1 MPVVPKESELHISSY
16 HAYHATI
23 HHQDVGLI
31 QEHFLIANLL
41 LVLTGTWSLDKD
53 LSIKI
58 IYLNILQQHPVLGLL
73 VDYEVLQRDQEV
85 RLQVVQ
91 EVHGVFQ
98 HVLPLQQRV
107 EALAEDPPGLLLLP
121 HQGPGGEPR
130 QGAVAHQH
138 QGQAG
143 PVTLG
148 QS

>member
-98 HVLPLQQRV
+98 HVLPLQ
-107 EALAEDPPGLLLLP
+107 
-121 HQGPGGEPR
+121 
-130 QGAVAHQH
+130 
-138 QGQAG
+138 
-143 PVTLG
+143 
-148 QS
+148 